1 MKNFKAMSIKNM
13 KETLVNWCGGDIEEY
28 NKIWDTFHNMKCLGY
43 IGNEVWKKFFDQ
55 TAGWTIDGDY
65 LIDSR
70 TGEIIFDFD
79 NGERNNREYE
89 EYRA

>member
-13 KETLVNWCGGDIEEY
+13 KETLVNYCGGDIEEF
-28 NKIWDTFHNMKCLGY
+28 NKIYDTFRNMANLGF
-43 IGNEVWKKFFDQ
+43 ISHDSWKKFFDQ
-55 TAGWTIDGDY
+55 TAGWTIDGDF

-70 TGEIIFDFD
+70 TDEIIFDFD
-79 NGERNNREYE
+79 NGQRNNRDYE